1 MLISAVMPIMSI
13 YRLPHGQY
21 AYSGH
26 VINLPQNVLSFATSL
41 PRLPKELDVLVVK
54 KLQGDSHRHFR
65 VRRTVV
71 EEAINWLIQNNLYYQ
86 RNQVSLNQHALAQLP
101 EDGNLRDLRSITIES
116 LNSVEQQNSDEST
129 YEAQL
134 SQSFVPNA
142 ARLAT
147 EQETVRQS
155 IQHRHTGATTSTLMW
170 PTIGGTP
177 INEFNTEGYMSLAFP
192 TLFPT
197 GAADFLG
204 RRCTQVTLGNY
215 FKHLL
220 MYEDGRFASHPRF
233 RFFALNT
240 EMRWRALQTGQIY
253 VKQHPAD
260 AQMSVDELRQMVGAE
275 GEIFSNR
282 VLHYAASLRGTK
294 QYWFRQRTRLI
305 SMVDTL
311 GLPTIFFTHSAADL
325 HWPELTQLTNPE
337 YGYSRSNQNEALIEN
352 PATSD
357 WFFYHRI
364 EEFIKTFYV
373 GILGATDYW
382 LRFEWQH
389 RGSPHVHGLAWLP
402 NAPDVDQLVC
412 PETSESVKQ
421 QAIQYANTLISTM
434 SPGVSIDGSN
444 INDAPS
450 AKTDPHICAKPYSQ
464 VTDFSEDLKDLVA
477 TCQRH
482 TRCSE
487 AYCLRKSNGK
497 QECRFGYPK
506 PMQPHTTVLTSD
518 QPTLLTARNDGLLNS
533 YNLIQLSGWRA
544 NVDMQY
550 IVSRQKVVDYCTK
563 YVTKSEPRSQTL
575 KDVFTKIVRGL
586 KDGSRS
592 LKAVQKLLINSVG
605 NRDYSAQETCHLL
618 LQLPMYKASREFVV
632 LSLDGSRLVQHDLVQ
647 EDTATA
653 PSILDHYAHRPITDA
668 FDSMTL
674 MEFTQNYIMPKD
686 VNLPPKRRNK
696 KVIVIARPYCS
707 PDPEGPNYEQF
718 CRQYLMQHKSF
729 RQINELVDGFQNYT
743 EAYDTFLQSSN
754 IPQSLENDI
763 FQQNS
768 YEQQQQEQ
776 QVNYYHCGLYL
787 PYKATYILLY
797 ILCTTSFLF

>member
-1 MLISAVMPIMSI
+1 MLISAVMLIMSI

-26 VINLPQNVLSFATSL
+26 VINLPQNVLSFTTSL

-54 KLQGDSHRHFR
+54 ELQGDSRRHFR

-86 RNQVSLNQHALAQLP
+86 RNQVSLNQHVLAQLP

-142 ARLAT
+142 ACLAT

-197 GAADFLG
+197 GAADYLG

-240 EMRWRALQTGQIY
+240 EMQWRALQTSQIY

-311 GLPTIFFTHSAADL
+311 GLQ
-325 HWPELTQLTNPE
+325 LTQLTNPE

-352 PATSD
+352 TATSD

-402 NAPDVDQLVC
+402 NAPDDDQLVC

-421 QAIQYANTLISTM
+421 QVIQYANTLISTM
-434 SPGVSIDGSN
+434 NPGVSIDGSN
-444 INDAPS
+444 INDA
-450 AKTDPHICAKPYSQ
+450 PHICAKPYSQ

-487 AYCLRKSNGK
+487 AYRLRKSNGK

-518 QPTLLTARNDGLLNS
+518 QPTSLTARNDRLLSS
-533 YNLIQLSGWRA
+533 YNPIQLSGWRA

-550 IVSRQKVVDYCTK
+550 IVSCQKVVDYCTK
-563 YVTKSEPRSQTL
+563 YVTKSGPRSQTL
-575 KDVFTKIVRGL
+575 KYVFTKIVCGL

-605 NRDYSAQETCHLL
+605 NRDYSVQETCHLL

-718 CRQYLMQHKSF
+718 CQQYLMQHKSF
-729 RQINELVDGFQNYT
+729 RQISE
-743 EAYDTFLQSSN
+743 
-754 IPQSLENDI
+754 
-763 FQQNS
+763 
-768 YEQQQQEQ
+768 
-776 QVNYYHCGLYL
+776 
-787 PYKATYILLY
+787 
-797 ILCTTSFLF
+797 